1 MVRRLGIIAIILIPL
16 GMGWT
21 AAALQST
28 LPWEKTA
35 SQAGRMLYRE
45 HCIVCH
51 EIEQADDHGKVGPS
65 LYRLFQNEK
74 LPSSGGVPNEPYVRV
89 KIQFGGDVMPPYVNT
104 LSAEQITILVE
115 YIRSKK

>member
-1 MVRRLGIIAIILIPL
+1 MVRRLGVIALIVITL

-21 AAALQST
+21 AAGSQST
-28 LPWEKTA
+28 LPWETTA
-35 SQAGRMLYRE
+35 SQAGRTLYRE

-51 EIEQADDHGKVGPS
+51 EIEQASDHGKVGPS
-65 LYRLFQNEK
+65 LHRLFQNEK

-89 KIQFGGDVMPPYVNT
+89 KIQFGGDIMPPYVNT
-104 LSAEQITILVE
+104 LSAEQITTLIN